1 MEIESVRNTKQ
12 EQCLEMV
19 KSGED
24 HQSTFQKDHIPCKYN
39 HCKNFD
45 KCKVCK
51 DQFGLE
57 SSIQME
63 GNQCKYCNKI
73 FRNNTEKKDMCEY
86 CENYKDYNVSTDQF
100 ELEPNSLSKE
110 NQCEYCKITFK
121 SSTNKKHRC
130 EYCDSTLK
138 KQVKK
143 RFRCDKCDTNF
154 TNQGKKK
161 VSSKI
166 CDKKKF

>member
-1 MEIESVRNTKQ
+1 
-12 EQCLEMV
+12 
-19 KSGED
+19 
-24 HQSTFQKDHIPCKYN
+24 
-39 HCKNFD
+39 
-45 KCKVCK
+45 
-51 DQFGLE
+51 
-57 SSIQME
+57 ME

-154 TNQGKKK
+154 KNQGKKK
-161 VSSKI
+161 EELMITYSYSKI
-166 CDKKKF
+166 QMRKFAAK